1 MRAVF
6 LAATVLCF
14 MEMAAQAQPSKMNPQ
29 GSEPTQL
36 IGALRDVVSPW
47 LDEAMQDIGT
57 NPTGWKRQW
66 CARSLNLWLQKSGK
80 RGCAGNTAIS
90 CLTAGRKLPGPQV
103 GALAV
108 MANYVWN
115 GQKSPETVDFKG
127 F

>member
-90 CLTAGRKLPGPQV
+90 ASLRGGSCRDRKS
-103 GALAV
+103 AR
-108 MANYVWN
+108 
-115 GQKSPETVDFKG
+115 SR
-127 F
+127 